1 MSPDGDA
8 IDGELVGGE
17 GPGLVRAQDG
27 DSSQLFDGGNTGD
40 NGLVLGE
47 LLSANCEGDG
57 QDGGHSNGDTTDQ
70 EDEDVVEPIAVS
82 VVIGR
87 VEDKDFEDDES
98 TDGDETEGTDLGE
111 NFLQVTGGVVVLTDQ
126 RRCWHR

>member
-1 MSPDGDA
+1 
-8 IDGELVGGE
+8 
-17 GPGLVRAQDG
+17 
-27 DSSQLFDGGNTGD
+27 
-40 NGLVLGE
+40 

-57 QDGGHSNGDTTDQ
+57 QDGGHGNGDTTDQ

-126 RRCWHR
+126 RGGTSKEGVGTGRDDDALGFTLLTGRTAAKRDEMSPNELAKKKGRRTHEKH